1 MMKASDVNVITVDWS
16 KGNGYLYNFLFFIL
30 LSNSIFN
37 VVFIINKH
45 KWRKK
50 IKYIYLNDI

>member
-45 KWRKK
+45 KWRIK
-50 IKYIYLNDI
+50 I